1 MLCSYNCSQ
10 EALYQLKNGKW
21 CCENSY
27 NKCIAVKKKN
37 SESTIKRHKFEKNHN
52 IKRHQSIDKKFYK
65 HCIYC
70 NKLLTSIGFNQHIK
84 CCYLNPDNIKLCP
97 VCNTPIK
104 DYKKSSTCSK
114 PCSQIY
120 FKDKFLNT
128 SKNRDMSWV
137 GENYKGPSY
146 SLICFK
152 YHKHKCIICDED
164 LAVDVHHYDKNDK
177 NNKKE
182 NLVPLCATHHRYM
195 HNKNYIYIIKEC
207 VDEYV
212 FKFRKKLMVERNQ

>member
-1 MLCSYNCSQ
+1 MLNHINQMRAKTIYEFERGIDPREILGIGPRKMLDDIYKWFYE
-10 EALYQLKNGKW
+10 EADEEEDAIL
-21 CCENSY
+21 
-27 NKCIAVKKKN
+27 
-37 SESTIKRHKFEKNHN
+37 R
-52 IKRHQSIDKKFYK
+52 
-65 HCIYC
+65 
-70 NKLLTSIGFNQHIK
+70 
-84 CCYLNPDNIKLCP
+84 
-97 VCNTPIK
+97 PIK